1 MIRPQLFHSSIVHTK
16 QIVPKNVI
24 CRSREGKANPGTKV
38 AQNVNRNLISN
49 CLIVPRKIGRVCGKI
64 QLLGKKDGLKSGCTY
79 FGTFG
84 FIQRK
89 GARKERGTKQGEKVR
104 SEWKRGGGRES
115 ANERA
120 NLLGGVPTQLSRY
133 YRCRRRGLIES
144 HSARRSKRSARRSIQ

>member
-1 MIRPQLFHSSIVHTK
+1 MIRPQLFHSSIVVRVRTK

-49 CLIVPRKIGRVCGKI
+49 CLIVPRKIGKVCGKI

-104 SEWKRGGGRES
+104 MEEGRRERERQRTGESFRGS
-115 ANERA
+115 ANAIVTVLPRQKKGP
-120 NLLGGVPTQLSRY
+120 N
-133 YRCRRRGLIES
+133 
-144 HSARRSKRSARRSIQ
+144 